1 MRVDCNLLFSHSCLH
16 SIVIMIQ
23 GIVLL
28 FALVASAVA
37 FTPAG
42 RISSRSNNVV
52 MQLFPES
59 DLGIPGELAPVG
71 FFDPLGLSNGKDEDT
86 IKMYREVS
94 CIY

>member
-1 MRVDCNLLFSHSCLH
+1 MFQ
-16 SIVIMIQ
+16 SIV
-23 GIVLL
+23 VL
-28 FALVASAVA
+28 FALMASAVA
-37 FTPAG
+37 FSPVG
-42 RISSRSNNVV
+42 RVSSRSNNVV

-94 CIY
+94 YIKILY